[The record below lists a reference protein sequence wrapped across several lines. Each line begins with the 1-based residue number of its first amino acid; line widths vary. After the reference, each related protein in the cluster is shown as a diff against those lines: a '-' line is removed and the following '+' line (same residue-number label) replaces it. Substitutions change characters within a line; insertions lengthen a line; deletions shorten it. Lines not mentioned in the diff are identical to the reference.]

1 MSPGAIRKRTR
12 SESNPEVEA
21 ALQSGDTLSD
31 QLKYALRKRYTQG
44 INGYMDEDEVSYLRG
59 LVDGGVEDAQKLIDA
74 IEKHGDIEVFEE

>member
-1 MSPGAIRKRTR
+1 VSQTLKWRPRW
-12 SESNPEVEA
+12 
-21 ALQSGDTLSD
+21 QSGDTLSD